1 MALIYLVRHGQADS
15 LGTNYD
21 QLTDLGH
28 LQSKRLGE
36 YFLQMRIEFD
46 YTASGTLNRQKQTL
60 EGIRTPMQEKGFC
73 LPEHSIHD
81 ELNEF
86 EGQMWKD
93 IAIAI
98 GKADPSYE
106 KLLHHYVG
114 LQKKGDPECRVVFL
128 DVIQRI
134 LKEWVEG
141 GHKNIFPFDDYHD
154 KVISMLDCIPE
165 DASSVLLTTSA
176 TPVAILAGYSFGLPK
191 VDYLPLM
198 RSVSNTSYNIFE
210 WKNRVLTPVTI
221 NSYPHIQDPDEFSA
235 L

>member
-15 LGTNYD
+15 LGINYD

-46 YTASGTLNRQKQTL
+46 YTASGTLKRQRETL
-60 EGIRTPMQEKGFC
+60 EGIRNPLQENGFC

-86 EGQMWKD
+86 DGEMWKH
-93 IAIAI
+93 IAAVIA
-98 GKADPSYE
+98 KSDPSYK
-106 KLLHHYVG
+106 KLLHQYIE
-114 LQKKGDPECRVVFL
+114 LQKNADPQCRVVFL

-134 LKEWVEG
+134 LREWVDG
-141 GHKNIFPFDDYHD
+141 GHRDIFSFDDYHD
-154 KVISMLDCIPE
+154 KVISILNHIPE
-165 DASSVLLTTSA
+165 DANSVLLASSA
-176 TPVAILAGYSFGLPK
+176 TPVAILAGYSLGLEK
-191 VDYLPLM
+191 INYLPLM
-198 RSVSNTSYNIFE
+198 RSVSNTSYNIFD
-210 WKNRVLTPVTI
+210 WKDGVLTPVTI
-221 NSYPHIQDPDEFSA
+221 NSYPHIRDPDEFSA